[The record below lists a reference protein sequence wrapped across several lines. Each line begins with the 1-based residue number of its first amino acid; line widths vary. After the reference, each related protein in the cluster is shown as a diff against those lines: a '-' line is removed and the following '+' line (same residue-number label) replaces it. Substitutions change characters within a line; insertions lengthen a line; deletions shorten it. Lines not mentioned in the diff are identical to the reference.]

1 MPEGRRGGSCQQL
14 GVLVKGSWQAC
25 SLALPIFTSTWES
38 LEEMMVWQK
47 ESFMNQAIAVS
58 ADETSVCSQML
69 ATEESSTS
77 LSDIAVK
84 VLRTT
89 A

>member
-25 SLALPIFTSTWES
+25 SLALPIFTSAWES

-47 ESFMNQAIAVS
+47 ESLMTQAIAVS
-58 ADETSVCSQML
+58 TDETAVCSQML

-77 LSDIAVK
+77 RSEVAVK
-84 VLRTT
+84 VFHTT